1 MRAARR
7 RSNQMSSRR
16 TAFWHSHPL
25 GLAERREGDGECCR
39 LGGHGVVAEEREVSG
54 LVGSAELV
62 QEQSSSDRQIG

>member
-25 GLAERREGDGECCR
+25 GLAERREEDGECCR
-39 LGGHGVVAEEREVSG
+39 LGGHGVVGEERG